1 MRYRSH
7 VDVAGDPAEV
17 FAYLADF
24 SHTSEWDPGIAE
36 SRRLTDA
43 PTAVGSRFEVIAV
56 FRGNRQ
62 RFEYTVTEL
71 EAGRRIV
78 LHGEGEKATS
88 EDAIAVEPH
97 GAGTRVIYEADIR
110 LKGLLRVVEPLLG
123 RTFRELGDDALAG
136 LQVRLGRPR

>member
-7 VDVAGDPAEV
+7 VDVACDPAEV

-24 SHTSEWDPGIAE
+24 SHTSDWDPGIAE
-36 SRRLTDA
+36 SRRLTDG
-43 PTAVGSRFEVIAV
+43 PTAVGSRFEVVAV

-71 EAGRRIV
+71 EAGRRIA

-88 EDAIAVEPH
+88 EDVITVEPQ
-97 GAGTRVIYEADIR
+97 GAGTRVRYEAIIR
-110 LKGLLRVVEPLLG
+110 LKGVLRVVEPFLG
-123 RTFRELGDDALAG
+123 GTFRKLGDDALAG
-136 LQVRLGRPR
+136 LQVELGPR